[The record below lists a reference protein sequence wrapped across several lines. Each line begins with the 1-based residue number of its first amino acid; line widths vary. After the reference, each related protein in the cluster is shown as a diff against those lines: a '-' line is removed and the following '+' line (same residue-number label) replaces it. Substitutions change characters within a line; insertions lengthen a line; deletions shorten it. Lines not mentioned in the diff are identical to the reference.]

1 MADQADADDT
11 GPVAT
16 EGSLRMADDEVS
28 VPDICPRV
36 DQRRQDRIRHARR
49 RDTRP
54 SWLTFKFALPFLA
67 AIGFISYLFLY
78 IFSYG
83 FLAEFGTT
91 PEEVGLNQA
100 AFIVRAAIF
109 GVIALA
115 IGLSLVILAIFLCV
129 LAHRRRCR
137 TCRYIRGLHT

>member
-1 MADQADADDT
+1 M
-11 GPVAT
+11 
-16 EGSLRMADDEVS
+16 
-28 VPDICPRV
+28 V

-49 RDTRP
+49 RDARP
-54 SWLTFKFALPFLA
+54 SWLAFKSALPFLA

-115 IGLSLVILAIFLCV
+115 IGLGLVILVFSLRSCSSASLPY
-129 LAHRRRCR
+129 LSL
-137 TCRYIRGLHT
+137 Y

>member
-28 VPDICPRV
+28 VPDIRPIV

-49 RDTRP
+49 RDARP
-54 SWLTFKFALPFLA
+54 SWLTFKSALPFLA

-100 AFIVRAAIF
+100 AFM
-109 GVIALA
+109 
-115 IGLSLVILAIFLCV
+115 
-129 LAHRRRCR
+129 
-137 TCRYIRGLHT
+137 

>member
-1 MADQADADDT
+1 M
-11 GPVAT
+11 
-16 EGSLRMADDEVS
+16 
-28 VPDICPRV
+28 V

-49 RDTRP
+49 RDARP
-54 SWLTFKFALPFLA
+54 SWLAFKSALPFLA

-100 AFIVRAAIF
+100 TFIVRAAIF

-115 IGLSLVILAIFLCV
+115 IGLGLVILAISLRSCSSAS
-129 LAHRRRCR
+129 LP
-137 TCRYIRGLHT
+137 YLSLY